1 MRYLLGLDI
10 GTSGT
15 KTALFD
21 ENGNTMESA
30 TYGYELYQP
39 NLGWVEQKPEEWWWS
54 RKSHSFKLYF

>member
-21 ENGNTMESA
+21 ELGNTIA
-30 TYGYELYQP
+30 NC
-39 NLGWVEQKPEEWWWS
+39 NLW
-54 RKSHSFKLYF
+54 L

>member
-21 ENGNTMESA
+21 ELGNTIETA
-30 TYGYELYQP
+30 TYGYDLYQP
-39 NLGWVEQKPEEWWWS
+39 QAGLAEQNPEDWWEAM
-54 RKSHSFKLYF
+54 

>member
-21 ENGNTMESA
+21 ELGNTIETA
-30 TYGYELYQP
+30 TYGYDLY
-39 NLGWVEQKPEEWWWS
+39 
-54 RKSHSFKLYF
+54 